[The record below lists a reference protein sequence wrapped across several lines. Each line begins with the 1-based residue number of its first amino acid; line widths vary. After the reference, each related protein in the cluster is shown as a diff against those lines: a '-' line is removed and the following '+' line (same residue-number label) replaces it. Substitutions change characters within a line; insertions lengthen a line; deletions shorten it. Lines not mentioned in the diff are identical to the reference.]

1 MSQLHSESTNRHLR
15 LTVRVKLLDL
25 NQALASVNDP
35 ARNDHSTERLGAA
48 LLSHGGAKRLGP
60 ADHTE
65 VRQSEEPLPFEARS
79 EICMHSE
86 EKVAADAFEEHI
98 ELCCSCCNRV
108 ELQLDFMEC
117 LETAVYQRL
126 NEPESRKL
134 HGALMVSAPEF
145 NFAICG
151 ELEVS

>member
-1 MSQLHSESTNRHLR
+1 M
-15 LTVRVKLLDL
+15 TVRVKFLGL
-25 NQALASVNDP
+25 NQSLSGSELP
-35 ARNDHSTERLGAA
+35 SRSDHSSERLGAA
-48 LLSHGGAKRLGP
+48 LLSHGGAKRSGP
-60 ADHTE
+60 ADRAE
-65 VRQSEEPLPFEARS
+65 LIKFDESLSVEPRF
-79 EICMHSE
+79 EICMHSQ

-117 LETAVYQRL
+117 LEAAVYQRL
-126 NEPESRKL
+126 SEPESRKI

-151 ELEVS
+151 ELEII

>member
-1 MSQLHSESTNRHLR
+1 MSHLHSESTNQHLG
-15 LTVRVKLLDL
+15 LTVRVKVLDL
-25 NQALASVNDP
+25 NQALAGNQRTSRSDY
-35 ARNDHSTERLGAA
+35 SGERLGAA
-48 LLSHGGAKRLGP
+48 LLSHGGARRSGP
-60 ADHTE
+60 VDQ
-65 VRQSEEPLPFEARS
+65 VDVSECEESLPAEPRS
-79 EICMHSE
+79 EICMHSQ
-86 EKVAADAFEEHI
+86 EKIAADAFEEHI

-126 NEPESRKL
+126 SDPESRKI

-151 ELEVS
+151 ELEII

>member
-1 MSQLHSESTNRHLR
+1 MSHLHSESTNHHLR
-15 LTVRVKLLDL
+15 LTVRVKVLDL
-25 NQALASVNDP
+25 NQALSGKPGISNNDY
-35 ARNDHSTERLGAA
+35 SSERLGAA
-48 LLSHGGAKRLGP
+48 LLSHGGTRRTGP
-60 ADHTE
+60 VDQAE
-65 VRQSEEPLPFEARS
+65 VRECEEPLPFEPRS

-117 LETAVYQRL
+117 LEAAVHQRL
-126 NEPESRKL
+126 SEPESRKI
-134 HGALMVSAPEF
+134 HGALLVSAPEF

-151 ELEVS
+151 ELEVL